1 MIRVRDLE
9 FESDRA
15 CAAHFGVT
23 LRHLRNAKA
32 NGKLDSIGLGKG
44 HAKGKTLYRDP
55 DRYMPV
61 VVRGVRFENA
71 KACAAHFGIKVCT
84 VYSLVSRGRA
94 DSIGLGCGSGAGGNR
109 SIPFTIGGVT
119 YESRRAASLALG
131 LRARYITDALHGK
144 KHASMDV
151 VASRALE
158 LSARQTRERQERD
171 RIAIAAR
178 LREQDRAS
186 RIEVSHVR

>member
-23 LRHLRNAKA
+23 LRHVRNAKA
-32 NGKLDSIGLGKG
+32 NGKVDSIGFGKG
-44 HAKGKTLYRDP
+44 HAKGKKLHLP
-55 DRYMPV
+55 PESYMPV
-61 VVRGVRFENA
+61 VVRGMRFDNA
-71 KACAAHFGIKVCT
+71 HACAEHFGIKVCT
-84 VYSLVSRGRA
+84 VYTLVSEGRA
-94 DSIGLGCGSGAGGNR
+94 DKIGLGSGAGGGGNR

-131 LRARYITDALHGK
+131 LRARYITDALCGK

-151 VASRALE
+151 VARKAFE

-171 RIAIAAR
+171 RLAIAAR

-186 RIEVSHVR
+186 RIEIAHVR